1 MLVLLDY
8 QGSPIQL
15 EEQNGQIMA
24 NATLMCNAFGK
35 TPNDW
40 QRNDQTKR
48 YIDAMVKTHICA
60 LESCCE
66 TRHGGNNPGTWIH
79 QKLILNL
86 ARWLSPEFEIWC
98 DDRLAELL
106 RTGRTELAGRGEL
119 PMHLANNVARLS
131 VSNRDIADSVC
142 TMARDMATMNAYVTE
157 MRERLMSIPMR
168 DMKPQAP
175 VPADRLPVVADQYIG
190 LFWDSLSRTDMDVMK
205 HLELRTDTHY
215 IMVVLAGVWPAY
227 LDYCTTCEVEPLSI
241 KDMKKC
247 LSHRRYAPYLP
258 VWGKYMTFRYELKG
272 KEVFVGG
279 RHLPF
284 LDGKVTG

>member
-24 NATLMCNAFGK
+24 NATLMCKAFDK
-35 TPNDW
+35 KPETW
-40 QRNDQTKR
+40 LRTESTQR
-48 YIDAMVKTHICA
+48 YISAVAVA
-60 LESCCE
+60 LKCE
-66 TRHGGNNPGTWIH
+66 TENCYEVRQGGNVQGTWIH
-79 QKLILNL
+79 QKLVLNL

-106 RTGRTELAGRGEL
+106 RTGRTELAGRTEL
-119 PMHLANNVARLS
+119 PTHLADNVARLS

-175 VPADRLPVVADQYIG
+175 VPADRLPVVADEHIG

-205 HLELRTDTHY
+205 HVELRTDTHY
-215 IMVVLAGVWPAY
+215 IMVLLAGVWPAY
-227 LDYCTTCEVEPLSI
+227 LDYCTTCNVEPLSI

-284 LDGKVTG
+284 LDVKVTG